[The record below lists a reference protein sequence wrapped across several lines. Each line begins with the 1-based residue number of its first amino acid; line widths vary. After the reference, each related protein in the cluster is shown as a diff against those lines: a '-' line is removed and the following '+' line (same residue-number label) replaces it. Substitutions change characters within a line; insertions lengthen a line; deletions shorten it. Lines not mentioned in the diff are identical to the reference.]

1 MLSLYRAL
9 FLIAGVLL
17 FWGKTV
23 TAKVAVEKYNDSLV
37 ISRQVVEAKAAKA
50 FDALLV
56 RHPQLSQSKVAM
68 AIEHP
73 RVMVYHTS
81 DFYILIFVCIM
92 LGAIKVSDPRY
103 FQNLWRAFRNPGI
116 STRHLKDQLQ
126 AASLSSLLMNLF
138 FIIVSGIYIYFVVRA
153 FIPQRSGNISPSL
166 LMAMLIAGMGIIY
179 LAKYL
184 VIRSSGWAFKVE
196 GITEHYLF
204 NVFLI
209 NKIVAICLLPFTLLL
224 AFGDPVYAP
233 SLVLGS
239 FAVLAVLFINRY
251 TRSWQVFG
259 SFFQFSNFHFFMYL
273 CASELL
279 PLAVLMKILVRGV
292 LYY

>member
-1 MLSLYRAL
+1 
-9 FLIAGVLL
+9 
-17 FWGKTV
+17 
-23 TAKVAVEKYNDSLV
+23 
-37 ISRQVVEAKAAKA
+37 
-50 FDALLV
+50 
-56 RHPQLSQSKVAM
+56 
-68 AIEHP
+68 
-73 RVMVYHTS
+73 
-81 DFYILIFVCIM
+81 
-92 LGAIKVSDPRY
+92 
-103 FQNLWRAFRNPGI
+103 

-209 NKIVAICLLPFTLLL
+209 NKILAI
-224 AFGDPVYAP
+224 
-233 SLVLGS
+233 
-239 FAVLAVLFINRY
+239 
-251 TRSWQVFG
+251 
-259 SFFQFSNFHFFMYL
+259 
-273 CASELL
+273 
-279 PLAVLMKILVRGV
+279 
-292 LYY
+292 